1 MDNIFCIDCG
11 FELPSTAK
19 FCKKCGVQ
27 IGSKSADKSNK
38 VGIENFK
45 VSADKSNKGGIE
57 NFKVLAKKRKKR
69 GTGFLEFIIILIIA
83 FGGGAIGGFFGGMAF
98 GGMGAAVGG
107 IGSWILGRIIAYPI
121 IRLVFPDRFEPEIVE
136 DVEDEAK
143 TKADDEGGGKTKRLG
158 LNGCFWFI
166 LIPLIITIGFFVS

>member
-1 MDNIFCIDCG
+1 MENIFCIECG

-27 IGSKSADKSNK
+27 IESVEAPAEVVTEIKEDSALADSEVTQPITETPTKKKSRGKGS
-38 VGIENFK
+38 
-45 VSADKSNKGGIE
+45 
-57 NFKVLAKKRKKR
+57 R
-69 GTGFLEFIIILIIA
+69 FLEFIIILIIA